1 MMGQLSIPR
10 VVLLSNDSASTHSVR
25 QAVRRAGFTITL
37 EPIST
42 RKHFVTRFRHGSHGS
57 IDLILAPA
65 SGLEGLEVS
74 EIVELARSGP
84 TPVPVVLLE
93 RDANEARVL
102 ESWRNGTTDFVR
114 VSQFDRLPSVLER
127 VLRDQRERRADAHVQ
142 SELDRTA
149 EVLRENQKL
158 IAIGRLTA
166 SIAHEINNPLESL
179 TNLLYLM
186 EVDRDSS
193 EKWQGYLHLAQR
205 ELNRVVQISKQ
216 TLTFSRDTTSP
227 VRVHLA
233 ELVEEVLIL
242 YGRKIADKDLRLV
255 RQYESDES
263 VSVFPGEMRQVLSNL
278 IANAIEAMEVNGVL
292 IFRIRSARN
301 WSDQGVRGI
310 RLSVADSG
318 AGMSPEVRRR
328 LGEPFFT
335 TKGQH
340 GTGLGLWVTRSILN
354 RYGGHLQLRSSVA
367 AERHGTV
374 FSIFLPTNMRPQ
386 AVQRRGIA
394 APFLVTDPSDMAG
407 AAAYAEDSTS
417 HRGSEQASKKRIS

>member
-1 MMGQLSIPR
+1 M
-10 VVLLSNDSASTHSVR
+10 LLSNDLASTHSVR

-37 EPIST
+37 EPISN
-42 RKHFVTRFRHGSHGS
+42 RKHFVTRFRHGSRGS
-57 IDLILAPA
+57 IDLILASA

-93 RDANEARVL
+93 RHANEARVL

-127 VLRDQRERRADAHVQ
+127 VLRDQRERRADARVQ

-186 EVDRDSS
+186 DVDRDSS
-193 EKWQGYLHLAQR
+193 EKWQDYLHLAQR

-216 TLTFSRDTTSP
+216 TLTFSRETTSP
-227 VRVHLA
+227 VRVHLT

-242 YGRKIADKDLRLV
+242 YGRKIADKDLQVV

-318 AGMSPEVRRR
+318 AGMSPEVRSR

-354 RYGGHLQLRSSVA
+354 RYGGNLQLRSSVA

-386 AVQRRGIA
+386 AVLRRGNA
-394 APFLVTDPSDMAG
+394 APFLVTEPSDMAG

-417 HRGSEQASKKRIS
+417 HRGSEQRAKSG